1 MDKPDADG
9 KLSRMI
15 YLAMRWLLQPIIR
28 VFQDSARGYA
38 RLTEIDLSQ
47 LIKLNPPVRPVE
59 VVYQATFLITGMVS
73 YNFRT
78 IVWSE

>member
-1 MDKPDADG
+1 
-9 KLSRMI
+9 
-15 YLAMRWLLQPIIR
+15 
-28 VFQDSARGYA
+28 
-38 RLTEIDLSQ
+38 
-47 LIKLNPPVRPVE
+47 VE